1 MKSTEVPFSETGFF
15 SNLVLDY
22 LAAKPRLDSFYKYPV
37 SLDSFSKIIADKK
50 SQKIDRKTLVDVL
63 RDQYK
68 DVPATA
74 AVKANIDALLNENTF
89 TVTAAHQPDLFL
101 GPLYFLY
108 KTASAIN
115 LVKQIQLENPDY
127 TIVPVFFLGSE
138 DHDVAELAHVTVLGN
153 KFEWN
158 PNQGGAFG
166 RMKTTGLDSII
177 NEISGLFGSNYPDS
191 GHIITLVKKFYDGY
205 NTIATATRLLMDS
218 LFGKYG
224 LVVLDGDDAR
234 LKKIFSPVIEDELIN
249 QRAEKILTPVIEDIE
264 KDYTVQAKPRPI
276 NLFYLKDDM
285 RSRIEK
291 SSDNKWHVL
300 NTEMSFSE
308 SELKNEIST
317 HPERFS
323 PNVLL
328 RGLYQ
333 EMILPNLAFVGG
345 GAEVSY
351 WLELKPLFD
360 YYKINYPA
368 IILRSSC
375 VVIDKM
381 PAAKIAKLGFSYA
394 EIFQPADSLIKKYI
408 LKMGSAELKL
418 NGLRQSIEK
427 IFSELK
433 EKAAAIDPTLEANV
447 MAEKAKTDKGLE
459 NIEEKMLRSEK
470 RRQEE
475 IVGKIRMLKEKLFP
489 DNVLQERIENF
500 LPFYVKY
507 GEAFIDNLVE
517 HFNPM
522 QKSFM
527 ILSEE

>member
-1 MKSTEVPFSETGFF
+1 
-15 SNLVLDY
+15 
-22 LAAKPRLDSFYKYPV
+22 
-37 SLDSFSKIIADKK
+37 
-50 SQKIDRKTLVDVL
+50 
-63 RDQYK
+63 
-68 DVPATA
+68 
-74 AVKANIDALLNENTF
+74 
-89 TVTAAHQPDLFL
+89 
-101 GPLYFLY
+101 
-108 KTASAIN
+108 
-115 LVKQIQLENPDY
+115 
-127 TIVPVFFLGSE
+127 
-138 DHDVAELAHVTVLGN
+138 
-153 KFEWN
+153 
-158 PNQGGAFG
+158 
-166 RMKTTGLDSII
+166 
-177 NEISGLFGSNYPDS
+177 
-191 GHIITLVKKFYDGY
+191 
-205 NTIATATRLLMDS
+205 
-218 LFGKYG
+218 
-224 LVVLDGDDAR
+224 
-234 LKKIFSPVIEDELIN
+234 
-249 QRAEKILTPVIEDIE
+249 
-264 KDYTVQAKPRPI
+264 
-276 NLFYLKDDM
+276 
-285 RSRIEK
+285 
-291 SSDNKWHVL
+291 
-300 NTEMSFSE
+300 
-308 SELKNEIST
+308 
-317 HPERFS
+317 
-323 PNVLL
+323 
-328 RGLYQ
+328 
-333 EMILPNLAFVGG
+333 MILPNLAFVGG